1 MAYPL
6 FLFIYMRIGKNR
18 EEFVGSQ
25 TAEKT
30 TWIRKN
36 GTLRDFS

>member
-6 FLFIYMRIGKNR
+6 FLFMYMRIGNNG

-30 TWIRKN
+30 IWIRKN
-36 GTLRDFS
+36 GALRDFS

>member
-6 FLFIYMRIGKNR
+6 FLFIYMRIEKNG

-25 TAEKT
+25 TA
-30 TWIRKN
+30 KN
-36 GTLRDFS
+36 NLDSAKWNSV